1 MKKYFFLL
9 VILFCVSLKAQ
20 AQSERRQ
27 QRIETAKIAII
38 TNRLNLSPEQAKMF
52 WPVYNEYV
60 SKRKEIRKSMKQLR
74 VENAN
79 LDASDDEL
87 VADMRKMLAF
97 RRSEA
102 DLDKEYFE
110 KLLKVISPRQLATL
124 YKTEKEFTKMLLKRL
139 RGDSEE

>member
-9 VILFCVSLKAQ
+9 VMLFCVGLKAQ

-38 TNRLNLSPEQAKMF
+38 TNRLNLSSEQAKTF

-79 LDASDDEL
+79 LDAPDDEL

-139 RGDSEE
+139 RGDSDE

>member
-1 MKKYFFLL
+1 MKKYLILL
-9 VILFCVSLKAQ
+9 VMLFCVGLKAQ

-38 TNRLNLSPEQAKMF
+38 TNRLNLNSEQAKTF

-79 LDASDDEL
+79 LDAPDEEL

-139 RGDSEE
+139 RGDNDE